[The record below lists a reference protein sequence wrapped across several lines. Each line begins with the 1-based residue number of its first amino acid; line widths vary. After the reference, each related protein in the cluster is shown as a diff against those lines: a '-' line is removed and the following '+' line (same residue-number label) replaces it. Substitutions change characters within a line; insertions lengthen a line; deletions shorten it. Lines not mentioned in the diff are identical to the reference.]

1 MPDVNEIKGGEYEL
15 LADSW
20 DETTSEPDKP
30 YTFKR
35 HYKGDLVTLS
45 EEDARRLVPVGAVG
59 EPGAREKAQLEVA
72 KAQYL
77 AALAAVPD
85 ALRSQ
90 ITEEQALEAFGRE
103 IPVEELTVAT
113 APGHPNVGERPRVA
127 EASTG
132 EGTGGPENT
141 EAVEESTGQEA
152 TPEKVAEEAEEG
164 TTTVSSAKRS
174 GRTGRGADV

>member
-1 MPDVNEIKGGEYEL
+1 MPDVNEIKAGEYEL

-20 DETTSEPDKP
+20 DETTSKPGEP
-30 YTFKR
+30 YTFVR
-35 HYKGDLVTLS
+35 HYKGDTVQLS
-45 EEDARRLVPVGAVG
+45 EEEARRLVSVGAAG
-59 EPGAREKAQLEVA
+59 EVGAREKAQLELA

-85 ALRSQ
+85 ALRPQ
-90 ITEEQALEAFGRE
+90 ITEEQALENFGRE

-132 EGTGGPENT
+132 EGTGGPEAE
-141 EAVEESTGQEA
+141 EAAEESDSTATVSEQAEESTS
-152 TPEKVAEEAEEG
+152 
-164 TTTVSSAKRS
+164 TVETAKRT
-174 GRTGRGADV
+174 GRTGRGA

>member
-1 MPDVNEIKGGEYEL
+1 MTDINEIKGGEYEL

-20 DETTSEPDKP
+20 DETTSKPGEP
-30 YTFKR
+30 YTFVR
-35 HYKGDLVTLS
+35 HTKGEVVTLT
-45 EEDARRLVPVGAVG
+45 EEDARRLLPVGAVG
-59 EPGAREKAQLEVA
+59 EVGAREKAQLELA

-85 ALRSQ
+85 ALRPQ
-90 ITEEQALEAFGRE
+90 LTEEQALEQFGRE

-132 EGTGGPENT
+132 EGTGGPEAQ
-141 EAVEESTGQEA
+141 EAVKEGTGQEP
-152 TPEKVAEEAEEG
+152 TPEKVAEETEQS
-164 TTTVSSAKRS
+164 TSTVDAGKRTS
-174 GRTGRGADV
+174 GRTGRGA

>member
-1 MPDVNEIKGGEYEL
+1 VTDINEIKGGEYEL

-20 DETTSEPDKP
+20 DETTSKPNEP

-35 HYKGDLVTLS
+35 WYRGDVVTLS
-45 EEDARRLVPVGAVG
+45 EEDARRLLPVGAVG
-59 EPGAREKAQLEVA
+59 EVGAREKAQLEAA

-85 ALRSQ
+85 ALRPQ
-90 ITEEQALEAFGRE
+90 ITEEQALESFGRE

-127 EASTG
+127 SATTG
-132 EGTGGPENT
+132 EGTGGPEAQ
-141 EAVEESTGQEA
+141 EAIEEASGQEA
-152 TPEKVAEEAEEG
+152 TPEKVAEEAEES
-164 TTTVSSAKRS
+164 TSTVDTGKRT
-174 GRTGRGADV
+174 GRTGRGA

>member
-20 DETTSEPDKP
+20 DETTSKINEP
-30 YTFKR
+30 YTFVR
-35 HYKGDLVTLS
+35 HYRGEVLTLS

-59 EPGAREKAQLEVA
+59 EVGGREKAQLEAA

-77 AALAAVPD
+77 AALAQVPD
-85 ALRSQ
+85 HLRPQLS
-90 ITEEQALEAFGRE
+90 EEATLEAFE
-103 IPVEELTVAT
+103 AEVPVEQLTVAT

-132 EGTGGPENT
+132 EGTGGPEAEEQAE
-141 EAVEESTGQEA
+141 EAPGEPTPAEQAEEST
-152 TPEKVAEEAEEG
+152 
-164 TTTVSSAKRS
+164 TTVDTGKRTGRS
-174 GRTGRGADV
+174 GRGA